1 MGIKKTKMNAVNGG
15 FEVKHQ
21 IKSLGSIREFGL
33 ILNPP
38 IQLILLLLY
47 LSNTLGY

>member
-1 MGIKKTKMNAVNGG
+1 MGIKKTKINAVNDG

-33 ILNPP
+33 IPHRP
-38 IQLILLLLY
+38 QRKAT
-47 LSNTLGY
+47 TLM